1 MMKIHD
7 TSDLKHM
14 STEEIERIIHD
25 EHVNAD
31 QLNIFAAY
39 FKHLNAIKRDE
50 LQEIDRQ
57 MAKVEEKLK
66 QLKGDW

>member
-14 STEEIERIIHD
+14 SAEEIERIIHD
-25 EHVNAD
+25 KHVNAD

-39 FKHLNAIKRDE
+39 FKHLNAIKQDE

-66 QLKGDW
+66 QLKGD